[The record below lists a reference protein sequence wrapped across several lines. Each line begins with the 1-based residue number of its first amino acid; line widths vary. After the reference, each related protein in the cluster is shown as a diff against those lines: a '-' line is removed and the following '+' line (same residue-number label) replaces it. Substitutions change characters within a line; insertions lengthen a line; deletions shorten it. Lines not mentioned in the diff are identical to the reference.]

1 MENEKTKD
9 NKSSKK
15 RKKYFWPIAIVLI
28 LVFLVF
34 MFLSSGMLAYKYGVS
49 NPYLQKVVSWI
60 PYPAAIVNYE
70 IVGLSK
76 YYEEVKAVEDMVK
89 NQEKELTP
97 EVKKSIRGDVI
108 EKLIHDEIISQL
120 AEEYDVEVT
129 EEEIEQEKEK
139 MIEQLGV
146 SREEADKKLQ
156 ELYGWDFDTF
166 FEKIVISS
174 FYQQKV
180 REAFFESEKIQN
192 ETKDRA
198 QEVLEMVKAGEKTFE
213 EIAREYSDDERFG
226 QLGGEVGWV
235 AKGNMPPE
243 LETAAFSME
252 KGDVSDLIKTEPGYH
267 IIKIEDKK
275 EDDSEVFIRDI
286 FISYP
291 DFEQHLLDYL
301 NESKVY
307 KFVK

>member
-15 RKKYFWPIAIVLI
+15 RKKYFWPIVIVLI

-49 NPYLQKVVSWI
+49 NPYLQKVVSQI

-70 IVGLSK
+70 TVGLSR

-89 NQEKELTP
+89 NQGKELTP
-97 EVKKSIRGDVI
+97 EVKKSIREDVI
-108 EKLIHDEIISQL
+108 EKLIHDEIIYQL
-120 AEEYDVEVT
+120 AKEYGVEVT
-129 EEEIEQEKEK
+129 EEEINSEKEK

-166 FEKIVISS
+166 FEKIVVSS

-192 ETKDRA
+192 ETKERA
-198 QEVLEMVKAGEKTFE
+198 QEILEKVKAGEKTFE
-213 EIAREYSDDERFG
+213 EIAREYSDDERFS

-235 AKGNMPPE
+235 TKGNMPPE
-243 LETAAFSME
+243 LETAAFSMK
-252 KGDVSDLIKTEPGYH
+252 KGDISDLIKTEQGYH

-291 DFEQHLLDYL
+291 DFEQRLLDYL
-301 NESKVY
+301 SESKVY
-307 KFVK
+307 KFVQ